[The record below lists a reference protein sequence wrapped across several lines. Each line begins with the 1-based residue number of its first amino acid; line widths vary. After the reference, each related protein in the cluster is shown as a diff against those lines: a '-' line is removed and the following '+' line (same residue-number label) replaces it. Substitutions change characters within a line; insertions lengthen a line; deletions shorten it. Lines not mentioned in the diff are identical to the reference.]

1 MKTVSPVSLFEVFE
15 EIVEALLLV
24 GRGRPELHQ
33 QDLLREAR
41 PKLGDV
47 IPDLKRAQF
56 YNTLNGQ
63 QQFHY
68 YAQFPQD

>member
-47 IPDLKRAQF
+47 IPDLKSGQF
-56 YNTLNGQ
+56 
-63 QQFHY
+63 
-68 YAQFPQD
+68 